1 LRTQGF
7 IPCCFSGYNF
17 VLLWMVLSAG
27 GLGLLIKVYPIF
39 SFFIEDCH
47 LS

>member
-17 VLLWMVLSAG
+17 VLLWMLLSAG
-27 GLGLLIKVYPIF
+27 GLGLLI
-39 SFFIEDCH
+39 
-47 LS
+47 